1 VRWAALGLALALAAC
16 AQPPTLPRT
25 PVAAGPGIT
34 IKAEPVPFDPTA
46 PVSTA
51 KGLPIVGGCVVS
63 SDKRPPDLGGSGK
76 PKFAYAGG
84 IALTSDSTAR
94 LHGLSDLK
102 IGADGTLLAE
112 SDEGDL
118 LKARIIL
125 DARCE
130 LVGVADARMT
140 VLDGIDGK
148 PLQTKQEADAEG
160 VAVLANGDML
170 VSFEEHDRILI
181 YPAKG
186 GPPREAPS
194 PAVKFPFNLGM
205 EALAP
210 YPAAGP
216 DAYVVGG
223 EASGQTWICR
233 LSGGCVAD
241 RLVAKPAEYGL
252 VAVAP
257 LADGRVAYLLRAW
270 DPIRGSRI
278 SLVVLDP
285 KGAEI
290 ARLDLAKPLTVD
302 NFEGLAAVPGR
313 DGSIRFYLISDDNF
327 SPSQRTL
334 LLAFDWK

>member
-1 VRWAALGLALALAAC
+1 MRWAALGLAFALAAC

-25 PVAAGPGIT
+25 PIAAGPGIT
-34 IKAEPVPFDPTA
+34 IKSTPVPFDPTA
-46 PVSTA
+46 PDVA
-51 KGLPIVGGCVVS
+51 KGLPLVSDCTIS
-63 SDKRPPDLGGSGK
+63 SDGRATDRLRAGPRG
-76 PKFAYAGG
+76 FVYAGG
-84 IALTSDSTAR
+84 VAMTSDDTSR

-102 IGADGTLLAE
+102 ISATGDLLAE

-118 LKARIIL
+118 LTARIVL
-125 DARCE
+125 DVRCD
-130 LVGVADARMT
+130 LVGVTDARLT

-170 VSFEEHDRILI
+170 VSFEEHDRILV
-181 YPAKG
+181 YPARG

-233 LSGGCVAD
+233 LAGGCVAD
-241 RLVAKPAEYGL
+241 RLVPKPAEYGL

-257 LADGRVAYLLRAW
+257 LADGRIAYLIRAW
-270 DPIRGSRI
+270 DPVRGSRVT
-278 SLVVLDP
+278 LTLLDAR
-285 KGAEI
+285 GAEI
-290 ARLDLAKPLTVD
+290 ARLDLARPLTVD
-302 NFEGLAAVPGR
+302 NFEGLAAVPGP
-313 DGSIRFYLISDDNF
+313 DGDIRFYLISDDNF
-327 SPSQRTL
+327 SSSQRTL

>member
-1 VRWAALGLALALAAC
+1 VRWAALGLVLALAAC

-25 PVAAGPGIT
+25 PVAAGPAIT
-34 IKAEPVPFDPTA
+34 IEAESVPVDPTN
-46 PVSTA
+46 P
-51 KGLPIVGGCVVS
+51 
-63 SDKRPPDLGGSGK
+63 DKQALGRFS
-76 PKFAYAGG
+76 YAGG
-84 IALTSDSTAR
+84 LQLTSTDTAR

-102 IGADGTLLAE
+102 VTRDGALLAE

-118 LKARIIL
+118 LKARIVL
-125 DARCE
+125 DAKGW
-130 LVGVADARMT
+130 LAGVTDARMT
-140 VLDGIDGK
+140 VLDGVDGK
-148 PLQTKQEADAEG
+148 PLQTKEEADAEG
-160 VAVLANGDML
+160 IALLANGDML
-170 VSFEEHDRILI
+170 VSFEEHDRILV

-205 EALAP
+205 EALAA
-210 YPAAGP
+210 YPKAGP

-223 EASGQTWICR
+223 EASGQTWICK
-233 LSGGCVAD
+233 LSAPCVEDRKVEKAAD
-241 RLVAKPAEYGL
+241 FFL

-257 LADGRVAYLLRAW
+257 IDDGRIAYLLRAW

-278 SLVVLDP
+278 SLVLYDP

-290 ARLDLAKPLTVD
+290 ARLNLARPLTVD
-302 NFEGLAAVPGR
+302 NFEGLAAVPGPN
-313 DGSIRFYLISDDNF
+313 GAIRFYLISDDNF